1 VDAQQHGEKA
11 GSEIMNMPAN
21 INPEVFA
28 RRKRANK
35 IGLTLSMSAMGLGM
49 IFLFWI
55 LSVLMIKGFSS
66 IDLALFTQS
75 TPAPGSDGGGLA
87 NAIVGSLLLVACCT
101 LISTPVGVLAG
112 LYLSEYGDRSKVAAV
127 TRFVTDI
134 MLSAPSIVIGL
145 FVYAFV
151 VAQVR
156 HFSGWAGTVALALI
170 AVPVV
175 VRTTENMLR
184 LVPGSLREAAYAL
197 GTPKWK
203 VAFYITLRA
212 AKSGV
217 MTGILLAL
225 ARVSGET
232 APLLFTA
239 LNNQFFS
246 TNMNAPMA
254 NLPVVIFQFAMSPY
268 DNWVGLAWGGAL
280 LITFAVLGLNILARV
295 VFRDKAQG

>member
-1 VDAQQHGEKA
+1 MNDA
-11 GSEIMNMPAN
+11 I
-21 INPEVFA
+21 FA
-28 RRKRANK
+28 RRKRTNR
-35 IGLTLSMSAMGLGM
+35 IGLSLSVFAMTCGM
-49 IFLFWI
+49 LFLFWI
-55 LSVLMIKGFSS
+55 LGVLLFKGFSAINLS
-66 IDLALFTQS
+66 MFIDS

-87 NAIVGSLLLVACCT
+87 NAIVGSLLLVGCCT
-101 LISTPVGVLAG
+101 LISTPIGVMAG
-112 LYLSEYGDRSKVAAV
+112 IYLSEYGDRSKVAAT

-145 FVYAFV
+145 FVYALV
-151 VAQVR
+151 VAQIK
-156 HFSGWAGTVALALI
+156 HFSGWAGTIALALI
-170 AVPVV
+170 AIPVV

-197 GTPKWK
+197 GAPKWK
-203 VAFYITLRA
+203 VSLFITLRA
-212 AKSGV
+212 AQSGV
-217 MTGILLAL
+217 MTGVLLAL

-246 TNMNAPMA
+246 TDMNAPMA

-268 DNWVGLAWGGAL
+268 ENWVNLAWGGAL

-295 VFRDKAQG
+295 VFREKVQS